1 MSQTLKGKA
10 GIRAFLLRH
19 IGQVV
24 TTEQVRDASG
34 NQVQYSR
41 RLRELRDEEGWRIQ
55 SHHDATD
62 LRPGQ
67 YRLVERPPEKPPLR
81 FARNITLKLRAEVLA
96 RNGNTCQMCGAAAGD
111 HDDRAG
117 RPVRLHISHI
127 TAKSHGGGDTL
138 DNLRALCSHCNQG
151 AKNITPEPPSRLWL
165 LTQIRRAK
173 EDDQRAAFDWLRR
186 KFTKVP
192 AE

>member
-1 MSQTLKGKA
+1 MSQDLKGKA

-19 IGQVV
+19 IGEIV

-41 RLRELRDEEGWRIQ
+41 RLRELRDEEGWPIQ
-55 SHHDATD
+55 SHHDSTD

-67 YRLVERPPEKPPLR
+67 YRLVAHPPENAPVS
-81 FARNITLKLRAEVLA
+81 FARNISAKLRAEVLS

-111 HDDRAG
+111 PDDRTG
-117 RPVRLHISHI
+117 RPTRLHISHVR
-127 TAKSHGGGDTL
+127 AKSHGGSDTL
-138 DNLRALCSHCNQG
+138 DNLTALCSHCNQG

-173 EDDQRAAFDWLRR
+173 KDDQRAAFDWLRD
-186 KFTKVP
+186 KFTEMPNK
-192 AE
+192 